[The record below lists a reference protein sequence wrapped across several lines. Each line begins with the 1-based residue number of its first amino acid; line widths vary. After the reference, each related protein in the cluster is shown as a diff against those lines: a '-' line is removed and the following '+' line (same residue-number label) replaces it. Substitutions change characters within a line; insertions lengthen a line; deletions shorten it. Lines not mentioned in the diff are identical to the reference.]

1 VRRRYDLAL
10 ALAVLFAVLD
20 FLYYPFLLFYANLQ
34 ILHYILYG
42 PFFGAAWL
50 LEWVDTVLGSALTKS
65 PWSLALLF
73 LNWLCYASLGFLVGL
88 KLGRHLWKEP

>member
-1 VRRRYDLAL
+1 VKRRYTLAL

-34 ILHYILYG
+34 VLHYLLYG

-50 LEWVDTVLGSALTKS
+50 LEWVDMALGSALAKS
-65 PWSLALLF
+65 AWSLALLL
-73 LNWLCYASLGFLVGL
+73 LNWLCYAALGFFVGL
-88 KLGRHLWKEP
+88 KLGRRIWKEP